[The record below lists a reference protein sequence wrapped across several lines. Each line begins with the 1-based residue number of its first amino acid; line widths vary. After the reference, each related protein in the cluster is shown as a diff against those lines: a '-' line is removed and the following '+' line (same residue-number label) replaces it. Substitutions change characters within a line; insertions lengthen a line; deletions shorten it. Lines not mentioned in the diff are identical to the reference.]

1 MLPVY
6 SNAEILKS
14 LEQVSLSK
22 NVRLTPTY
30 KAFYIALYSF
40 FDEHASFDKGMDMYC
55 IQFSCRELANLLQF
69 SYKMV
74 CVSLQAL
81 NDCGAVVRVD
91 SPKTFKR
98 LPNREYATNKPK
110 FTYLNLELLQ
120 CFI

>member
-14 LEQVSLSK
+14 LERMSLSK

-40 FDEHASFDKGMDMYC
+40 FKEHASLDDTKGMYS

-81 NDCGAVVRVD
+81 DECGAVIRVD
-91 SPKTFKR
+91 CPKTFKH
-98 LPNREYATNKPK
+98 LPNGEYLTNKPK
-110 FTYLNLELLQ
+110 ITYLNLKLLQ
-120 CFI
+120 EFI